1 MNRLVTGVLLPDT
14 ILQSTWFNIFAMVV
28 AFNTIIFL
36 GLTFSKMVPW
46 PAQIHPSRVR
56 AFLPGVI
63 TKDTTMTEIRERTI
77 DTGDDPFLRM
87 RMDSARQTIPL
98 GLALLGTLLIVI
110 ALINVIIQL
119 DGSLLSRVLSF
130 AIGLA
135 MLVLSRVLDSERTR
149 TAVLIWAWTV
159 VSILLVAKLTWDAV
173 RLDSAVALTY
183 AVIVMT
189 ITPAISMSWRAAITA
204 GAIDLVLICTGG
216 AIVEAVSTPLWAVAG
231 VAALVTGLV
240 ILQLRLHNSD
250 RLSLEQIK
258 THLLA
263 TTDPL
268 TGLLARGGLLALATN
283 LAKAADRSGEN
294 VYVVLCDIS
303 EMKRI
308 NSAYGL
314 AYGDSVIEAVARSVQ
329 AAIPEGDLIAR
340 WDGDAFLALGIGTQP
355 DAPALEALV
364 NSGIDRSG
372 VALGKTPITVAVA
385 CASGKP
391 TATTIEG
398 LVVGATAGLRT
409 TS

>member
-1 MNRLVTGVLLPDT
+1 MNRAVTGVLLPDT

-63 TKDTTMTEIRERTI
+63 TKDTTMTEIRERTV
-77 DTGDDPFLRM
+77 DKSEDPFLQM

-98 GLALLGTLLIVI
+98 GLALMGTLVIVI
-110 ALINVIIQL
+110 ALINVIVQL

-130 AIGLA
+130 AIGFA
-135 MLVLSRVLDSERTR
+135 MLVLSRVLDSERMR
-149 TAVLIWAWTV
+149 TAVLIWAWIV
-159 VSILLVAKLTWDAV
+159 VSTLLVAKLTWDAV

-183 AVIVMT
+183 AIIVMT
-189 ITPAISMSWRAAITA
+189 ITPAVSMSWRAAVTA
-204 GAIDLVLICTGG
+204 GVVDLALVCTGG
-216 AIVEAVSTPLWAVAG
+216 AIVEAVTTPLWAVAA

-268 TGLLARGGLLALATN
+268 TGLLARGGLLTLAAN
-283 LAKAADRSGEN
+283 LAKAAERSGEN

-303 EMKRI
+303 EMGRI
-308 NSAYGL
+308 NSSYGL
-314 AYGDSVIEAVARSVQ
+314 TYGDSAIEAVARSLR
-329 AAIPEGDLIAR
+329 AAMPEGDLIAR
-340 WDGDAFLALGIGTQP
+340 WDGDAFLALGIGTEP
-355 DAPALEALV
+355 DAQSIRALV
-364 NSGIDRSG
+364 NSGVDRSG
-372 VALGKTPITVAVA
+372 IALGKTPITVSVS
-385 CASGKP
+385 CASGAP
-391 TATTIEG
+391 MATTIDE
-398 LVVGATAGLRT
+398 LVAAANERLQ
-409 TS
+409 SAP